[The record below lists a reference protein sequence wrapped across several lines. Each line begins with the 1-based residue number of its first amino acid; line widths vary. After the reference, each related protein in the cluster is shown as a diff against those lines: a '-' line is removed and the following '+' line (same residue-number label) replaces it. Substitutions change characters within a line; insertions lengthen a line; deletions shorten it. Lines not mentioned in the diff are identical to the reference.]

1 MLRPVTS
8 HSCDRDSLPFFYSLV
23 MADDSLMH
31 IQELIESA
39 MSSLK
44 TANSLLRDLTGV
56 SDLSK
61 DRLVTRASRVTAAPV
76 SGRVIEGI
84 FDGQNMVDGAG
95 QSYPVPAN
103 YASKS
108 KLVEGDGMKLTIT
121 DEGKFI
127 YKQIAPIERRT
138 SKGIL
143 IQEDGQY
150 KVLGEGKAFRVL
162 LASVTFYRAE
172 VGDQITVLLPVEGE
186 AQWAAV
192 DAVLPKHLAEIS
204 ARQTVDA
211 ALMHEEDGEMTP
223 TMADAPAPDPFADDE
238 VKVKKPRKKKT
249 E

>member
-1 MLRPVTS
+1 
-8 HSCDRDSLPFFYSLV
+8 

-31 IQELIESA
+31 VQELLESA
-39 MSSLK
+39 QSSLK
-44 TANSLLRDLTGV
+44 TAAALLRELTGV
-56 SDLSK
+56 SDLSREK
-61 DRLVTRASRVTAAPV
+61 HTLRASQVTTGAV

-127 YKQIAPIERRT
+127 YKQIAPIDRRVT
-138 SKGIL
+138 KGVL

-150 KVLGEGKAFRVL
+150 KVLSEGKAYRVL

-172 VGDQITVLLPVEGE
+172 VGDQVTVLLPTEGQ
-186 AQWAAV
+186 AQWAAIE
-192 DAVLPKHLAEIS
+192 AVLPKHLAEAA
-204 ARQTVDA
+204 ARETIEQASVT
-211 ALMHEEDGEMTP
+211 EEDGELSPVVETEE
-223 TMADAPAPDPFADDE
+223 AP
-238 VKVKKPRKKKT
+238 KKTRKKSA
-249 E
+249 

>member
-1 MLRPVTS
+1 
-8 HSCDRDSLPFFYSLV
+8 
-23 MADDSLMH
+23 MADESLLH
-31 IQELIESA
+31 IQELLESA
-39 MSSLK
+39 QASLK
-44 TANSLLRDLTGV
+44 TANALLRDLTGV
-56 SDLSK
+56 ADLSK
-61 DRLVTRASRVTAAPV
+61 EKHVTRATRVTAAPV

-127 YKQIAPIERRT
+127 YKQIAPVERRT
-138 SKGIL
+138 TKGVL

-150 KVLGEGKAFRVL
+150 KVLSEGKPLRVL

-172 VGDQITVLLPVEGE
+172 VGDQVTVLLPAEGE

-192 DAVLPKHLAEIS
+192 EAVLPKHLAEAA
-204 ARQTVDA
+204 ARQTIESG
-211 ALMHEEDGEMTP
+211 ALMQSDGEMQP
-223 TMADAPAPDPFADDE
+223 MMSEPLVSLLDDE
-238 VKVKKPRKKKT
+238 EEVKPKKTRKKK
-249 E
+249 EA